1 MPDASDIILLLSEH
15 EEAIGRLY
23 AEYAG
28 IFQEDEAF
36 WMQFSK
42 EEFLHAEWIRSL
54 QVLNEKEEVL
64 FTGRFN
70 EAALQTSLKYIHN
83 QIEKAREGSVT
94 RIEALS
100 ISLSLENSLIEKK
113 FFDAFAGDSAEVQRI
128 RLLLVETTKKHRA
141 AMQEAWSKNR
151 TI

>member
-1 MPDASDIILLLSEH
+1 MPDASDTIRLLSEH
-15 EEAIGRLY
+15 EDAIGRLY
-23 AEYAG
+23 AEYAR
-28 IFQEDEAF
+28 IFQDDEAF

-42 EEFLHAEWIRSL
+42 EESLHAEWIRSL
-54 QVLNEKEEVL
+54 QELYEKGDVIH
-64 FTGRFN
+64 TGRFN

-83 QIEKAREGSVT
+83 QIGKAREGRVT
-94 RIEALS
+94 RAEALS

-128 RLLLVETTKKHRA
+128 RLMLVEATKKHRA

>member
-1 MPDASDIILLLSEH
+1 MPESSNKIRLLCEH

-23 AEYAG
+23 AEYAK
-28 IFQEDEAF
+28 IFQADEAF
-36 WMQFSK
+36 WNQFSK
-42 EEFLHAEWIRSL
+42 EESLHAEWIRSL
-54 QVLNEKEEVL
+54 QVLHEKGEVL
-64 FTGRFN
+64 FTGRFK

-94 RIEALS
+94 RVEALS

-113 FFDAFAGDSAEVQRI
+113 FFDAFAGDSVEAQKI
-128 RLLLVETTKKHRA
+128 RQLLIEATKKHRT
-141 AMQEAWSKNR
+141 AMQEAWSKSR